1 MADKIINVNDDNVKG
16 EGSGFKKGGEDTVT
30 GNITGSIELRPLK
43 LVAPGTA
50 SKDESEDLSDVL
62 KDKYNNISELVDTVL
77 ELVKNN
83 GALIKRLTL
92 EFGNQ
97 EAAKKK
103 VTSTRKKP
111 TSKKASTAPPKK
123 RGRPKKAAPAPVYDI
138 GRGEI
143 QGTEDKVEAIGTAS
157 SPEQGVSSF
166 IESPLFFTDI
176 DRGSLAKDKEESDK
190 SNWALV
196 NRDPTAFFEDLDV
209 NWFEILLKTIN
220 NISDRLDE
228 QTSLLNDKLFT
239 LGDIR
244 ELVKGILTDSDRLR
258 DLDREATEPPEMP
271 SEASD
276 RDEKDKDRERGLRSG
291 RGGRSGGWLDQRLY
305 EMTGMLVNFAGLGEL
320 DDLLGITDLVW
331 DNAGKVWGKIKDK
344 FKKKD
349 KKGPE
354 TLDVDILDPE
364 FKAEDVSPRPAIED
378 RVIDVESVTDDVKDR
393 ITRDQLLLPPVTW
406 EFPEQRAG
414 SHPVSPLGG
423 GSGDI
428 IDVEPLSDEDL
439 TLLPP
444 PPESLELV
452 LSDEAKEYLDTIKDA
467 KGIEGGEP
475 VSEGLTKD
483 DLLEALNS
491 QKTTSS
497 VASLSEYTHGKL
509 VTSKDETGGL
519 GKDGINDLK
528 KLLKQMAGE
537 GSMMSMASML
547 MLAKIAA
554 VGATA
559 VGGFMLGKE
568 AFSRMAG
575 DKYEAGLMEQVE
587 GNLTEKAKTDKGRD
601 IAHTKGGYEES
612 IRNLKLQN
620 EELKQKGDPLS
631 LRLIEKNNRL
641 MESYRERADEL
652 YSEGA
657 TLKALE
663 SGRDIEDVKAENIS
677 TIERL
682 EKELEDK
689 NIEDRAAK
697 EEQLKYEKLLQK
709 GLEKEEVN
717 RAAAE
722 AARQEAEDKLK
733 EESGE
738 LEDVA
743 EDVKEGI
750 TEGIEQSL
758 PTMSEAVAVTATQAT
773 TQPSLEDE
781 TGTSTPQ
788 SIERLTT
795 DSGAILGTS
804 VTAIAPVIG
813 DTIPE
818 ESTAGLDDVITELPD
833 TVSGNIRFLHR
844 EGDEP
849 FYPAEPLQRG
859 VPVEQ
864 RALPEYSEG
873 QPVIQRYGV
882 SGDVTHA
889 NTRLGMEGAP
899 VEQRPLEIKGVG
911 APVYQR
917 GYYGGL
923 TPFGAGINLGGIGG
937 VLQQSGIMQGKLGAI
952 DATLGG
958 GISGMLSGLGTK
970 EGISRSVSGLVQ
982 GGLNIPVSDTLQA
995 GVHGFLGGDRTVRS
1009 LGELGKTAITSGDF
1023 GLGGYLQ
1030 DTRAGQAVT
1039 VSGDLLGQVRSISQ
1053 SMGNLPSLVTGK
1065 VKESVSKGEIPST
1078 TADLVRDNE
1087 QRNTEVLEK
1096 IARIGA
1102 GAGSMLGV
1110 GSTAGSGV
1118 SGGGSVSVQDTR
1130 MGMDDIGIMLV
1141 NMGYF
1146 S

>member
-16 EGSGFKKGGEDTVT
+16 EGSGFKKGGEGTVT

-50 SKDESEDLSDVL
+50 TKDESEDLSDVL

-92 EFGNQ
+92 EFGDQ

-239 LGDIR
+239 LDDIR

-258 DLDREATEPPEMP
+258 DLDRGATEPPEMP

-320 DDLLGITDLVW
+320 DDLLGITNLVW

-733 EESGE
+733 EESE
-738 LEDVA
+738 EPEDVS
-743 EDVKEGI
+743 EDVTKGI

-758 PTMSEAVAVTATQAT
+758 PTMSEAVAVTAAQAA

-818 ESTAGLDDVITELPD
+818 ESTAGLDDVSDELPD

-899 VEQRPLEIKGVG
+899 VEQRPLEIKGEG

-1065 VKESVSKGEIPST
+1065 VKESVSKGEIPSA

-1110 GSTAGSGV
+1110 GSTAGSGG